1 MIDFV
6 RLARWPKKSALVLL
20 EVLKNAESNALYKN
34 LNINEIFIDK
44 IGRVF
49 IETRYC
55 QNKVRSRA
63 THDVVQPRPRTFTSV
78 FGTRMGPYTGMA
90 VASRIVLQRVQQ
102 LSPSKCITH
111 CPPIK
116 QPQASSPQLS
126 RQSRRSS
133 KR

>member
-1 MIDFV
+1 MSAYGYFENFNSGCFWGNSARMS
-6 RLARWPKKSALVLL
+6 RLGTEEEDRGDSQSK
-20 EVLKNAESNALYKN
+20 
-34 LNINEIFIDK
+34 IFIDK
-44 IGRVF
+44 IGRVI

-78 FGTRMGPYTGMA
+78 FGTDMCPYTGMA